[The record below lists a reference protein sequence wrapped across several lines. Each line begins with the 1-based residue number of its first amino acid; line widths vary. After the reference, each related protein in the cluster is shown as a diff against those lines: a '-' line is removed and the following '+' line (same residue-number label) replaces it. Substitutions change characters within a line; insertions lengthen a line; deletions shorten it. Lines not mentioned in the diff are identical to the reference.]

1 MATKQKIILPAPNVV
16 GASKTSLI
24 DLPRGYRYSCIG
36 IEYSD
41 LQASPVDI
49 LTAVGDMRLKINSK
63 VNRLHSAAEL
73 DVLNKVNGAQYAR
86 LQIGS
91 GTTMKQVI
99 VIWFAEPW
107 RKNADDQSRLAF
119 TADARNGVNNFQ
131 LEIDL
136 TASAT
141 GTPAITAFAVVDA
154 PLPPPA
160 SGAALL
166 SKTFRSSVSV
176 AGVSIDIPTL
186 DKGEVLQTLLFR
198 NPTAGAGS
206 NISKVTLKQNGDTK
220 HELTRTQ
227 NIGHLTAADM
237 NPSTST
243 SLDTA
248 GYDVILDADDPVTSG
263 LPTNTNDNLALKV
276 EFAAA
281 ASGSMTFLIQRLG
294 TIE

>member
-1 MATKQKIILPAPNVV
+1 MATKNKILLPAPNVV

-41 LQASPVDI
+41 AQTTPVDI
-49 LTAVGDMRLKINSK
+49 LTALGDIRLKINSK

-73 DVLNKVNGAQYAR
+73 DVINKINGAQYAR
-86 LQIGS
+86 LQIGT
-91 GTTMKQVI
+91 GNTMKQVI

-107 RKNADDQSRLAF
+107 RKNGDDQSRLAF

-131 LEIDL
+131 LEIDV

-141 GTPAITAFAVVDA
+141 GTPALSCFAVVDA
-154 PLPPPA
+154 PLAPPA
-160 SGAALL
+160 NGMPLL

-176 AGVSIDIPTL
+176 AGTSIDIPTL

-198 NPTAGAGS
+198 NPTTGAGS

-237 NPSTST
+237 NPSTGT
-243 SLDTA
+243 GLDVA
-248 GYDVILDADDPVTSG
+248 GYELVLDADDPVTSG
-263 LPTNTNDNLALKV
+263 LPTNTNDNLQLKV

-281 ASGSMTFLIQRLG
+281 AAGSMTFLVQRLG
-294 TIE
+294 EIE